1 MKNKILT
8 GLLLVLIGGWGSL
21 SAQSAG
27 SNYARQ
33 VNTLIGTKGVGLTSG
48 YLYPGATYP
57 YGMLQFTPSYF
68 SKRSGFVINQLSGG
82 GCEHMGN
89 FPTFPVKGKLKMSPD
104 NILNYRINISEEK
117 GHAGYYEAKVQE
129 DIHAKLTVT
138 ERTGMASYEY
148 PADQQYGTVIIG
160 GGISATPIE
169 QAAIVI
175 TAPNKCEGYAEG
187 GNFCGLRTPYKVYF
201 VAEFDTDAL
210 ESGTWKRDELKPN
223 TTFAEGEYS
232 GVYFTFDVNKKKNIQ
247 YKIGVSYVSVE
258 NARENLKAENTGWD
272 FLQIQNQAESKWN
285 HYLGKIEVE
294 GTNPDRTTQFYT
306 HLYRSFIHPNVCS
319 DVNGEY
325 MGADFKV
332 HKSRSKHYT
341 SFSNWDTY
349 RTQIQLLSILDP
361 EVASDIVI
369 SHQLFAE
376 EAGGAFPRWV
386 MANIETG
393 VMQGDPTPILI
404 SNAYAFGARNY
415 DPKPIFK
422 TMRKGAEEPGAMSQ
436 EVEARPG
443 LKQYL
448 DKGYY
453 NASIQLEYTSADFA
467 IAQFA
472 LHAVGDEFAS
482 WRYFHFARSWKNLY
496 NPETGW
502 LQSRNPDGS
511 WKPLT
516 EDFRESTYKNYF
528 WMVPYD
534 IAGLFD
540 RSCSSVALLSL
551 LCVQPL
557 VPCGSA
563 LVQCGF
569 DTSEQ
574 FSVRM
579 AVVVLHKC
587 PLASADTRLETLI
600 FLRPC
605 FRTGAYSVDGHSC
618 CHNVAF

>member
-1 MKNKILT
+1 MKNKILR

-21 SAQSAG
+21 LAQSAG

-57 YGMLQFTPSYF
+57 YGMVQFTPSYF

-160 GGISATPIE
+160 GGISATPID

-325 MGADFKV
+325 MGADFRV

-361 EVASDIVI
+361 EVA
-369 SHQLFAE
+369 
-376 EAGGAFPRWV
+376 G
-386 MANIETG
+386 
-393 VMQGDPTPILI
+393 
-404 SNAYAFGARNY
+404 
-415 DPKPIFK
+415 
-422 TMRKGAEEPGAMSQ
+422 
-436 EVEARPG
+436 
-443 LKQYL
+443 
-448 DKGYY
+448 
-453 NASIQLEYTSADFA
+453 
-467 IAQFA
+467 
-472 LHAVGDEFAS
+472 
-482 WRYFHFARSWKNLY
+482 
-496 NPETGW
+496 
-502 LQSRNPDGS
+502 
-511 WKPLT
+511 
-516 EDFRESTYKNYF
+516 
-528 WMVPYD
+528 
-534 IAGLFD
+534 
-540 RSCSSVALLSL
+540 
-551 LCVQPL
+551 
-557 VPCGSA
+557 
-563 LVQCGF
+563 
-569 DTSEQ
+569 
-574 FSVRM
+574 
-579 AVVVLHKC
+579 
-587 PLASADTRLETLI
+587 
-600 FLRPC
+600 
-605 FRTGAYSVDGHSC
+605 
-618 CHNVAF
+618 

>member
-57 YGMLQFTPSYF
+57 YGMVQFTPSYF

-325 MGADFKV
+325 MGADFRV

-534 IAGLFD
+534 IAGLIEIIGGKAAAEKRLDEF
-540 RSCSSVALLSL
+540 
-551 LCVQPL
+551 
-557 VPCGSA
+557 
-563 LVQCGF
+563 F
-569 DTSEQ
+569 
-574 FSVRM
+574 
-579 AVVVLHKC
+579 
-587 PLASADTRLETLI
+587 TRLDAGYNDAWFASGNEPSFHIPWIYNWVGTPYKAQEI
-600 FLRPC
+600 I
-605 FRTGAYSVDGHSC
+605 
-618 CHNVAF
+618 N